1 MFKALSN
8 PHRLKIFLGLVSCCS
23 RLVSEA
29 GHSCMCVSEA
39 CEPVELAQSTLSH
52 HLKELKHAGLIEM
65 RREGRRIMCWVGPQ
79 ALKDVSAACQVLG
92 SSKCC

>member
-23 RLVSEA
+23 QLVTEEA
-29 GHSCMCVSEA
+29 KSCLCVSEA

-65 RREGRRIMCWVGPQ
+65 RRDGRRIMCWVGPQ
-79 ALKDVSAACQVLG
+79 ALQDIADACRALG
-92 SSKCC
+92 STKCC